1 MDRELPISP
10 WPEWKIIEKT
20 GEGASGSVYKA
31 ERTEHGHSFYSAI
44 KIISIPSSRE
54 ELQSVRSE
62 TGDEKSAR
70 EYFETLMEDCIQE
83 ISTMEYFRGNSHV
96 VAVEDFKVTEYLDE
110 IGWDIFIRMEYLTT
124 FTDYCTER
132 SLSEEEVIRLGI
144 DLCKALEYCGRLNII
159 HRDIKPENIFVSRFG
174 DFKLGDF
181 GIAREMEK
189 SVSALSK
196 KGTYSYMAPEMYR
209 GEPYDGR
216 ADLYSLGIV
225 LYRLMNHNRLP
236 FISLEKQLITYRD
249 KENALMHRMA
259 GEPLPA
265 PADASRELSEILLKA
280 CSYSAVNRYWTPA
293 QFRRDLE
300 RLKEKRLL
308 EEEGILFGFAPYIE
322 PPEKTITTP
331 WEEKSSRN
339 TDQEQPASIFSQK
352 EAGFMKKDEPGRNSR
367 SGSAA
372 QNAHGLQYPLPET
385 GKNTSG
391 QQDRSH
397 VPETG
402 KREETGT
409 EAKRQL
415 TGQENK
421 GNPAGTES
429 EGQRSAAAAKRK
441 PAGKEPEGQFTG
453 SEGKGQPARQE
464 ADGKRIR
471 QEADGK
477 PAWPEAEREHNGTEA
492 KRRFTGTGTG
502 NSSGKGSADAR
513 TGAGSY
519 SGAGKKVASG
529 RDIRDDRPIDRE
541 RIARERA
548 RRRKNQRMK
557 NALPWIALILLV
569 GTAVGLITT
578 LVMKNM
584 IEDSVRKQTQSLL
597 VSLEDQRTLPSDNA
611 GEDFTASI
619 EGISREATAIVNE
632 LEEGAF
638 TEAGEEGEILRY
650 YDKDGAL
657 RKVLVYPKRSE
668 DGEYEEYFYW
678 DNSLF
683 FAYIWIGDKK
693 DMYYYRDGM
702 MIRWIDEQGIC
713 HDNDYDDPEY
723 EQRGD
728 KYWLKA
734 IEQLGG

>member
-31 ERTEHGHSFYSAI
+31 ERTEHGQSFYSAI

-259 GEPLPA
+259 GESLPA
-265 PADASRELSEILLKA
+265 PADASEELSEILLKA

-331 WEEKSSRN
+331 WEEKNSQN
-339 TDQEQPASIFSQK
+339 TDQGQPASLFSRK
-352 EAGFMKKDEPGRNSR
+352 EASLSAKKDMPYGNFRTGSR
-367 SGSAA
+367 A
-372 QNAHGLQYPLPET
+372 QDGHGLQYTLPEI

-391 QQDRSH
+391 QQEGSH
-397 VPETG
+397 IPETG
-402 KREETGT
+402 QKEKRVTGS
-409 EAKRQL
+409 
-415 TGQENK
+415 G
-421 GNPAGTES
+421 
-429 EGQRSAAAAKRK
+429 
-441 PAGKEPEGQFTG
+441 GQFTG
-453 SEGKGQPARQE
+453 AGTGNSRK
-464 ADGKRIR
+464 
-471 QEADGK
+471 
-477 PAWPEAEREHNGTEA
+477 NGSSDA
-492 KRRFTGTGTG
+492 GTGTG
-502 NSSGKGSADAR
+502 SHPSV
-513 TGAGSY
+513 
-519 SGAGKKVASG
+519 GKKVASG

-557 NALPWIALILLV
+557 NTLPWIALILLV